1 MAKYKIVVRLNDD
14 GKKFILQR
22 FKSYHNGSWFVTS
35 FDSERIL
42 PEFKLLEG
50 GWVQASAT
58 DVTAEYISKY
68 DLEFPDPEAEVMYN
82 YLIAVTQN
90 SKQTAGMIADFKQNG
105 VVPTVEHDVGMLSPY
120 QVVGLAAVNRS
131 PGYGLFMKQG
141 TGKTPIA
148 VMSVCHHA
156 QKVKGQ
162 YRAIIVC
169 PPNVRLNWQREFDH
183 FSTEKVDCHIIRG
196 SQINRIS
203 QLVRAIKSKERI
215 VTIICNYETL
225 QGSWDAISL
234 IKFNKGILDEAQYI
248 KSSKTKRWEFVKK
261 LRDNCDTRLVLT
273 GTPIANNIMD
283 LWTLFEFMGE
293 GFSGFI
299 TFDGFKKYFGQFRKS
314 EHGDIFEQAQN
325 LPILKDRIA
334 RFSYVVTKEEAMP
347 YLPQKTYDVIE
358 VEMEADQAEAYAK
371 LRDELIIEVEAA
383 LNSSDNEALTVNNVL
398 VQLLRLS
405 QITSSFK
412 VIPAVYDTEGGGLI
426 SPRTVI
432 PFEKNIKVQAIIDLL
447 PEKGPND
454 KTIIWSNWVEDI
466 EAVAAA
472 LRAAGETVV
481 TFYGNTSFD
490 DRIEAERM
498 FNEDPSCRWFIGN
511 PAAGGTGLTLLGY
524 NPKLD
529 PDAQQSNCNHTI
541 YMSKDWS
548 ALKREQSE
556 DRGHRRGSRV
566 PMRITDVMV
575 PNTIDT
581 VIDARVADKRKNAN
595 SVLDLREVLSDIR
608 GALV

>member
-1 MAKYKIVVRLNDD
+1 
-14 GKKFILQR
+14 
-22 FKSYHNGSWFVTS
+22 
-35 FDSERIL
+35 
-42 PEFKLLEG
+42 
-50 GWVQASAT
+50 
-58 DVTAEYISKY
+58 
-68 DLEFPDPEAEVMYN
+68 
-82 YLIAVTQN
+82 
-90 SKQTAGMIADFKQNG
+90 MIADFKQNG
-105 VVPTVEHDVGMLSPY
+105 VVPVLEHDTGMLSPY
-120 QVVGLAAVNRS
+120 QVVGLAASNRS

-148 VMSVCHHA
+148 VVSVCHHA
-156 QKVKGQ
+156 QKVDGQ
-162 YRAIIVC
+162 YRAIVVC

-215 VTIICNYETL
+215 VVIVCNYETL
-225 QGSWDAISL
+225 QGTWDAISL

-273 GTPIANNIMD
+273 GTPIANTVMD

-299 TFDGFKKYFGQFRKS
+299 TFEGFKKYFGQFRKT
-314 EHGDIFEQAQN
+314 EHGDVFTQAQN

-358 VEMEADQAEAYAK
+358 VEMEQDQAEAYAK

-383 LNSSDNEALTVNNVL
+383 LNTSENEALTVNNVL

-412 VIPAVYDTEGGGLI
+412 VIPAVYDKEGGGLI

-432 PFEKNIKVQAIIDLL
+432 PFEKNIKVQAILDLL

-472 LRAAGETVV
+472 LRAAGETVA
-481 TFYGNTSFD
+481 TFYGNTSFE

-498 FNEDPSCRWFIGN
+498 FNEEPSCRWFIGN

-529 PDAQQSNCNHTI
+529 PDTQLSNCTHTI

-548 ALKREQSE
+548 SLKREQSE

-566 PMRITDVMV
+566 PMRISDVMV

-581 VIDARVADKRKNAN
+581 VIDTRVADKRTNAN
-595 SVLDLREVLSDIR
+595 SVLDLRDILADIR
-608 GALV
+608 GALL